1 MSSGA
6 LFLMGVFTVTV
17 LIDMPI
23 AFGLVLSCLAYLA
36 VYDSAP
42 LMVAAQQYVVGLD
55 SFTLLAIPLFILAAQ
70 LMNGAGLTQRIVR
83 LCAAIVGDI
92 KGGLAVVAVLACL
105 MFGALSG
112 SGRGRRGRHR
122 QPAAAGRECSGYDKG
137 FPALVGSAGA
147 SPPSFRPARADRT
160 APSPTPRWASCAMAG
175 IIPGL
180 VSCR

>member
-6 LFLMGVFTVTV
+6 IFLMGVFTITV

-36 VYDSAP
+36 IYDSAP
-42 LMVAAQQYVVGLD
+42 MMVAAQQYVVGLD

-112 SGRGRRGRHR
+112 SGVADVVAIGSLLL
-122 QPAAAGRECSGYDKG
+122 PAMARSGYD
-137 FPALVGSAGA
+137 LSL
-147 SPPSFRPARADRT
+147 
-160 APSPTPRWASCAMAG
+160 
-175 IIPGL
+175 IHI
-180 VSCR
+180 